1 MDEMDK
7 LLKDAFSGMND
18 SSVPFGFADKIG
30 KKIDAAAVKKA
41 DREELA
47 KNIMLAVLFALLF
60 MAALFFLNKYFF
72 RIDSVRLSGI
82 ISEMPDFG
90 SKMKSL
96 FGSGES
102 VLWMVIGMNV
112 ALLLLAERILA
123 RKLSS
128 RDKSGSDI

>member
-7 LLKDAFSGMND
+7 LLKDAFSGMDD
-18 SSVPFGFADKIG
+18 SSVPFGFAEKIG

-41 DREELA
+41 DREELVR
-47 KNIMLAVLFALLF
+47 NILLAVLFAVLF
-60 MAALFFLNKYFF
+60 MTALFFLNKYFF
-72 RIDSVRLSGI
+72 GIDSVRISGI
-82 ISEMPDFG
+82 ISEMPDFSG
-90 SKMKSL
+90 KMKNL

-128 RDKSGSDI
+128 RDKNNHNI